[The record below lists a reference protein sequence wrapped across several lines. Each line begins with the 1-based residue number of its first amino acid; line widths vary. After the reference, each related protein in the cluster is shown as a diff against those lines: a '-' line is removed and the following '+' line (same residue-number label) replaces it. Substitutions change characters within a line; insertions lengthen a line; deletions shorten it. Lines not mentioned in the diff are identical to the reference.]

1 MQNSKWPI
9 AGLDRFS
16 QMLGLQYDGWI
27 VHKEYRLKFCIAL
40 ILLGLAFVGPSQAQ
54 DPTKPTLLVTGDSL
68 SAEYGIARGTG
79 WVTLLANRLKQEGSS
94 WEIMNASISGETTSG
109 GLTRLPKLL
118 AQKKPKLVIIELGAN
133 DALRGLSLAETE
145 KNIRTMVELS
155 KKSGAE
161 VLLVGMRIP
170 PNYGQEYTQQF
181 AQLYV
186 RIAKSQQVALL
197 PFFLEGVAQRN
208 DLFQADRIHPNEAA
222 QPILFQ
228 NIWTA
233 LGPFYKLL
241 ILKQN

>member
-1 MQNSKWPI
+1 M
-9 AGLDRFS
+9 
-16 QMLGLQYDGWI
+16 
-27 VHKEYRLKFCIAL
+27 KFCIAT
-40 ILLGLAFVGPSQAQ
+40 ILLGLTLIGPAQAQ
-54 DPTKPTLLVTGDSL
+54 DPIKPTLLVTGDSL

-79 WVTLLANRLKQEGSS
+79 WVALLSNRLKQEGSS

-133 DALRGLSLAETE
+133 DALRGLPLVETE

-155 KKSGAE
+155 KKSGAD
-161 VLLVGMRIP
+161 VLLIGMRIP

-181 AQLYV
+181 AGLFV

-208 DLFQADRIHPNEAA
+208 ELFQADRIHPNEAA
-222 QPILFQ
+222 QAIMFQ
-228 NIWTA
+228 NVWTA
-233 LGPFYKLL
+233 LAPFYGQL
-241 ILKQN
+241 IPKKN

>member
-9 AGLDRFS
+9 ASLDRLTQLLS
-16 QMLGLQYDGWI
+16 AQHNRLI
-27 VHKEYRLKFCIAL
+27 AHKEYRLKFCIAT
-40 ILLGLAFVGPSQAQ
+40 ILLGLTLIGPAQAQ

-68 SAEYGIARGTG
+68 SAEDGIARGSG
-79 WVTLLANRLKQEGSS
+79 WVSLLASRLKQEGSP

-133 DALRGLSLAETE
+133 DALRGLPLAETE
-145 KNIRTMVELS
+145 KNLRTMVDLS

-161 VLLVGMRIP
+161 VLLIGMRIP

-181 AQLYV
+181 AQLFV

-222 QPILFQ
+222 QTIMFQ
-228 NIWTA
+228 NVWTA
-233 LGPFYKLL
+233 LSPFYGQL
-241 ILKQN
+241 IPKKN

>member
-1 MQNSKWPI
+1 MQNSKRPI
-9 AGLDRFS
+9 AGVDCLAQLLSVQHDR
-16 QMLGLQYDGWI
+16 LI
-27 VHKEYRLKFCIAL
+27 AHKEDRLKFCIAT
-40 ILLGLAFVGPSQAQ
+40 ILLGLTLIGPAQAQ
-54 DPTKPTLLVTGDSL
+54 DPIKPTLLVTGDSL
-68 SAEYGIARGTG
+68 SAEYGIARGSG
-79 WVTLLANRLKQEGSS
+79 WVSLLGSRLKQEGSP

-133 DALRGLSLAETE
+133 DALRGLSLIETE

-161 VLLVGMRIP
+161 VLLIGMRIP

-181 AQLYV
+181 AGLFV

-208 DLFQADRIHPNEAA
+208 ELFQADRIHPNEAA
-222 QPILFQ
+222 QTIMFQ
-228 NIWTA
+228 NVWTA
-233 LGPFYKLL
+233 LAPFYGQLMPK
-241 ILKQN
+241 KN

>member
-1 MQNSKWPI
+1 M
-9 AGLDRFS
+9 
-16 QMLGLQYDGWI
+16 
-27 VHKEYRLKFCIAL
+27 KFCIAL
-40 ILLGLAFVGPSQAQ
+40 ILLGLTWIGPSQAQ
-54 DPTKPTLLVTGDSL
+54 DPTKSTLLVTGDSL
-68 SAEYGIARGTG
+68 SAEYGIARGSG
-79 WVTLLANRLKQEGSS
+79 WVALLASRLKQEGSP

-109 GLTRLPKLL
+109 GLMRLPKLL

-133 DALRGLSLAETE
+133 DALRGLSLVETE
-145 KNIRTMVELS
+145 KNLRTMVELS

-208 DLFQADRIHPNEAA
+208 ELFQTDRIHPNEAA

-228 NIWTA
+228 SIWTA
-233 LGPFYKLL
+233 LAPFYGQL
-241 ILKQN
+241 IPKKN

>member
-1 MQNSKWPI
+1 M
-9 AGLDRFS
+9 
-16 QMLGLQYDGWI
+16 
-27 VHKEYRLKFCIAL
+27 EYRLKFCIAL
-40 ILLGLAFVGPSQAQ
+40 ILLGLTLIGPAQAQ

-68 SAEYGIARGTG
+68 SAEYGIARGSG
-79 WVTLLANRLKQEGSS
+79 WVALLANRLKQDGSP

-133 DALRGLSLAETE
+133 DALRGLSLVETE
-145 KNIRTMVELS
+145 KNLRTMVELS
-155 KKSGAE
+155 KKSGAQ
-161 VLLVGMRIP
+161 VLLVGMGIP

-197 PFFLEGVAQRN
+197 PFFLDGVAQRN
-208 DLFQADRIHPNEAA
+208 ELFQADRIHPNEAA
-222 QPILFQ
+222 QPIMFQ

-233 LGPFYKLL
+233 LAPFYGQFM
-241 ILKQN
+241 LKKN

>member
-1 MQNSKWPI
+1 LI
-9 AGLDRFS
+9 A
-16 QMLGLQYDGWI
+16 
-27 VHKEYRLKFCIAL
+27 HKEYRLKFCIAT
-40 ILLGLAFVGPSQAQ
+40 ILLGLTLIGPAQAQ
-54 DPTKPTLLVTGDSL
+54 DPIKPTLLVTGDSL

-79 WVTLLANRLKQEGSS
+79 WVALLSNRLKQEGSS

-133 DALRGLSLAETE
+133 DALRGLPLVETE

-155 KKSGAE
+155 KKSGAD
-161 VLLVGMRIP
+161 VLLIGMRIP

-181 AQLYV
+181 AGLFA

-208 DLFQADRIHPNEAA
+208 ELFQADRIHPNEAA
-222 QPILFQ
+222 QSVMFQ
-228 NIWTA
+228 NVWTA
-233 LGPFYKLL
+233 LTPFYGQL
-241 ILKQN
+241 IPKKN